1 MKTSFNGTRELEQGD
16 IITIGRYRYYCDSL
30 PDAFACSLCS
40 FEHIDCAKMQLRE
53 KIDCVPGKV
62 YLTSVNNI
70 IKREKKKIKESQKL
84 IDKLSK

>member
-1 MKTSFNGTRELEQGD
+1 MKIDNLGIRELEQGD
-16 IITIGRYRYYCDSL
+16 VITIGRYRYYCDSM

-40 FEHIDCAKMQLRE
+40 FKHIDCAKIQLRE

-70 IKREKKKIKESQKL
+70 IKREKKKIRKSQKI

>member
-1 MKTSFNGTRELEQGD
+1 MKIDNLGIRELEQGD
-16 IITIGRYRYYCDSL
+16 VITIGRYRYYCDSL

-70 IKREKKKIKESQKL
+70 IKREKKKIQKSKKL
-84 IDKLSK
+84 INKLIN